1 MTRSPTPPRGKTYKE
16 SLKSRTRDSSVGLYP
31 HNMHPGLV
39 PGISV
44 EEQRNDFR
52 IDKIVFT
59 VAATAILAFIAWG
72 VTMPDSV
79 ANAAS
84 VAFDWAITDAGWLLN
99 LTMMFALITMAYI
112 GFSRLGRIKLGLD
125 DEEPEFGRFSW
136 IAMMFAAGIGVGIFF
151 YGPSEPLSHFL
162 TPPPH
167 TVEGG
172 AVEALHS
179 GLAQAHYHWG
189 LSPWAAYA
197 LVGGAI
203 AYSSYRRGRVPL
215 ISSIFKPLF
224 GARDTDGPFGK
235 AIDIMALI
243 TTLFGTAATLGLSAV
258 QIGQGV
264 TIIRGAGAVTNTT
277 LIIIIALLGCAFIIS
292 AVSGV
297 ARGVRSLSNI
307 NITLTLGFVVFVFLC
322 GPTLLLLNLI
332 PSSILTYLDEFLPMM
347 SKDLSWGE
355 ETIEFQSVWTAFYW
369 AWWIAWTP
377 FVGMFVARISRGRTL
392 REFTLVTIIAPTFIL
407 IMAFTVFGGTAI
419 NFNREDRPGFDG
431 SASGEEVLFNVFAQL
446 PLSTITP
453 FILIAVL
460 GIFFVTSAD
469 SASIVMGT
477 MSSKGDPTPHKAVV
491 VFWGICMMG
500 IAIVMLLTGGEE
512 VLSGLQNLTI
522 LSALPFCLVLMVMMV
537 SFVVDLRSDPAFIR
551 RTYARTAVENAVVR
565 GIQEHG
571 DDFELSVEQASDGRG
586 AGSDFDS
593 AADRYT
599 EWYQRTDEEGEKV
612 DYDFE
617 TGEWSDGYD
626 PEEEATKSQSDSD
639 SDSDSEHPDP
649 HDKD

>member
-1 MTRSPTPPRGKTYKE
+1 MAISPETPSGKAYKD
-16 SLKSRTRDSSVGLYP
+16 SLQSRDRQSAVGLYP

-44 EEQRNDFR
+44 EEQRNNFGL
-52 IDKIVFT
+52 DKIIFYVT
-59 VAATAILAFIAWG
+59 ATLIVAFIAWG
-72 VTMPDSV
+72 VTDPASV

-84 VAFDWAITDAGWLLN
+84 TAFSWAITDAGWLLN
-99 LTMMFALITMAYI
+99 VTMILATVTMAYA
-112 GFSRLGRIKLGLD
+112 GFSRLGRIKLGTD

-136 IAMMFAAGIGVGIFF
+136 VAMMFAAGIGVGIFF

-167 TVEGG
+167 TVEAGT
-172 AVEALHS
+172 VEALHQA
-179 GLAQAHYHWG
+179 LAQSHYHWG

-224 GARDTDGPFGK
+224 GSRDTDGPVGK
-235 AIDIMALI
+235 VIDIMALV
-243 TTLFGTAATLGLSAV
+243 TTLFGTAATLGISAL
-258 QIGQGV
+258 QISQGV
-264 TIIRGAGAVTNTT
+264 TIISGTSQVTNTT
-277 LIIIIALLGCAFIIS
+277 LIIIIALLGCAFILS

-297 ARGVRSLSNI
+297 ARGIRYLSNI
-307 NITLTLGFVVFVFLC
+307 NITLTLGFIVFVFLF

-332 PSSILTYLDEFLPMM
+332 PSSSVSYLDQFLPMM
-347 SKDLSWGE
+347 SKDLSWGP

-392 REFTLVTIIAPTFIL
+392 REFTAVTIFAPTLIL
-407 IMAFTVFGGTAI
+407 VLAFTVFGGTAI
-419 NFNREDRPGFDG
+419 NFNREGVPGFDG
-431 SASGEEVLFNVFAQL
+431 SASSEEVLFHMFEQL
-446 PLSTITP
+446 PLNTITP
-453 FILIAVL
+453 FLIIVVL
-460 GIFFVTSAD
+460 SIFFITSAD
-469 SASIVMGT
+469 SASVVMGT
-477 MSSKGDPTPHKAVV
+477 MSSKGDPTPNKAVV
-491 VFWGICMMG
+491 VFWGLCMMG

-522 LSALPFCLVLMVMMV
+522 LTALPFCLVLLAMMV
-537 SFVVDLRSDPAFIR
+537 AFIVDLRSDPAFIR
-551 RTYARTAVENAVVR
+551 RKYARNAVENAVVR
-565 GIQEHG
+565 GIEEHG
-571 DDFELSVEQASDGRG
+571 DDFELSVEHAEEGRG

-599 EWYQRTDEEGEKV
+599 DWYQRTDEKGEEV
-612 DYDFE
+612 DFNFE

-626 PEEEATKSQSDSD
+626 PEKEEKS
-639 SDSDSEHPDP
+639 SEKPDANP
-649 HDKD
+649 GNT